1 MYNGVYEDLTDVIR
15 HYDNMIAQGFTV
27 PEVNTNIANELD
39 VGGGTGLGL
48 SADEIDDLEA
58 FMLTLTDGYF

>member
-1 MYNGVYEDLTDVIR
+1 MHNGVYEDPTNVIR
-15 HYDNMIAQGFTV
+15 HYDNMIAQGFTM

-39 VGGGTGLGL
+39 VGGPELGL